1 MIGLCICYYNNNYGS
16 MLQAYATIQELKRRE
31 FSYDII
37 SYEKNIDLFYLI
49 QNIGR
54 LFNKYWLQEKSLVL
68 QKKIS
73 KMKYPD
79 YKKNARIRDDKF
91 REFQQEFFNEK
102 VRVCKGYKELKKAA
116 EDYNVVLVGSDQ
128 MWSPSGLATNFYNLM
143 FVPDR
148 IRKVSYASSFGVSK
162 IPAYQNKR
170 TAEFLKRIDY
180 LSVREEAAVRI
191 VSELTNRRAELV
203 VDPTM
208 LLSRKEWNDFA
219 VKDRLVK
226 APYIFAYFLGSNMEH
241 RKEVVELSKKKKIKI
256 VTLRH
261 LDEFVASDENFGDI
275 ALYDIGPK
283 EFVNLIKNAEYIC
296 TDSFHGTVFSILF
309 HKRFLTFS
317 RYTDDSSISKNSR
330 IKSLLSNLE
339 ITNRNYNY
347 NVGDIVQQIDE
358 EILYD
363 EVDERLNDFI
373 ERSKLFLDKAL
384 SLR

>member
-16 MLQAYATIQELKRRE
+16 MLQAYATIQELERRDL
-31 FSYDII
+31 SYDII
-37 SYEKNIDLFYLI
+37 SYEKKINLFYLI

-54 LFNKYWLQEKSLVL
+54 FFNKYWLQEKSLVL

-73 KMKYPD
+73 KMKYPN
-79 YKKNARIRDDKF
+79 YNTNARIRDDKF
-91 REFQQEFFNEK
+91 REFQQEFFYEK
-102 VRVCKGYKELKKAA
+102 VRICKGYKELKKAA
-116 EDYNVVLVGSDQ
+116 EDYSIVLVGSDQ
-128 MWSPSGLATNFYNLM
+128 IWSPSGLATNYYNLM
-143 FVPDR
+143 FVPDK

-162 IPAYQNKR
+162 IPAYQKKR
-170 TAEFLKRIDY
+170 TEEFLKRMDY
-180 LSVREEAAVRI
+180 LSVREEAAVKI
-191 VSELTNRRAELV
+191 VGALTNRRAELV

-208 LLSRKEWNDFA
+208 LLSKREWSDFA
-219 VKDRLVK
+219 VKNRLVK
-226 APYIFAYFLGSNMEH
+226 VPYIFAYFLGSNIEH
-241 RKEVVELSKKKKIKI
+241 RKEVVKLSKKKKIKI

-261 LDEFVASDENFGDI
+261 LDEYVASDENFGDI

-283 EFVNLIKNAEYIC
+283 EFVNLVMNAEYIC

-309 HKRFLTFS
+309 HKKFLTFS
-317 RYTDDSSISKNSR
+317 RYKDNSSISKNSR

-347 NVGDIVQQIDE
+347 NIGDIVQQIDE
-358 EILYD
+358 EILYA